1 MCEFKSSLESEA
13 QKANDIFMVEIFS
26 EMRWAQRRNF
36 TKAQL
41 DEVWGCQKDD
51 NCCGFLVSSVQLWQP
66 QSVSVIKTATHV
78 TMSLILSFTHQAMM
92 LQRLL
97 LSFEVVFYSLFYS
110 THVAHNK
117 FISFFIILKV
127 IHYHVRVSH
136 CKWCN
141 QFSLQS
147 WISSAYVSA
156 I

>member
-1 MCEFKSSLESEA
+1 MSTKKEFHKSAVGWSVRVSKGWQLLW
-13 QKANDIFMVEIFS
+13 FS
-26 EMRWAQRRNF
+26 CLFCTIVTTAKCVSNKNRNS
-36 TKAQL
+36 
-41 DEVWGCQKDD
+41 CDD
-51 NCCGFLVSSVQLWQP
+51 
-66 QSVSVIKTATHV
+66 VINFK
-78 TMSLILSFTHQAMM
+78 
-92 LQRLL
+92 
-97 LSFEVVFYSLFYS
+97 FYSSSNDASTAAVEFWSCFFLFNS